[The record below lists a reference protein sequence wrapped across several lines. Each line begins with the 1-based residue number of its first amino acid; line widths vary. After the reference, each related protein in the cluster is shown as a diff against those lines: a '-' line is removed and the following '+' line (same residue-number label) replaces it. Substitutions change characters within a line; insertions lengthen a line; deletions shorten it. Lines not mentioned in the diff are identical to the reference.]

1 MAETTDTFLKQLAKE
16 VYGKHKDNMHELC
29 IVLPSRRAG
38 LFFKKE
44 LATVIDG
51 HLWLPEILSIEEF
64 VEKLSG
70 YKVIDQLPLLFEFYE
85 AYCKVSG
92 SKAESFDLFSK
103 WGQILLQ
110 DFNEIDRYMVDH
122 KYLFNYIEEAKKL
135 ESWGLE
141 PNEEPV
147 GLVKNYLGFWKLLK
161 AYYTQFKK
169 QLKSKSRAY
178 QGMAYRE
185 VAEQIN
191 HYIKDWDNKTWKQ
204 VYFAGLNA
212 LNRSEEH
219 IIHELLKAD
228 LASIIWDADAYYLN
242 HNKHE
247 AGYFL
252 RKYRKKWSVF
262 PGRSVMHVND
272 HFSRAKKI
280 DIIGAPKNIAQAKL
294 AGVLIDE
301 IATSGVDLTKT
312 AIVLAD
318 EELLLPVLHSLPES
332 IDKVNVTMGLPL
344 RNIPMAALFEL
355 IINLHENA
363 KKFQNSS
370 DHKEYR
376 FYYKDVN
383 RILSHPYL
391 QLLLGKA
398 ATDVVRRI
406 ERENRVFNSPT
417 QLEKL
422 FDSSDFEVLKCIFSV
437 WNKDI
442 NHVIQQLK
450 ILIEQLRNYFN
461 TDLTNNSIELEY
473 LFYFAK
479 LFNQLE
485 QLVQEYPFVKDLQTF
500 HSIYKQLLSS
510 ATLSFYGEPLQGLQL
525 MGMLETRALDF
536 ENIILLSVNE
546 SILPAGKT
554 SNSLI
559 PIDIKLECGM
569 PVYTDKDAIYGYH
582 FYRLLQRSQHTY
594 LIYNTE
600 TDAFGSGEKSR
611 FITQLESE
619 LSNYPGNKITMTS
632 RLMKTLSDYKTKT
645 HQTEILKTPEIMNRL
660 KEIAER
666 GFSPS
671 ALNIYKTCKLQF
683 YFEKVLGIKEKDEVE
698 ETIAA
703 NTLGTVVHQC
713 LEDFYK
719 AYIGKTIEVSDIENM
734 RSKIDENLKKT
745 FKEIYKYGDLYHGKN
760 LLIVTVAKRFI
771 NNFLDKEIQEL
782 KQHHKNGEA
791 IKICLLE
798 EKLFSYIESEKIDF
812 KVKIHGNADRIDSV
826 NDFIRIIDY
835 KTGKVKD
842 DELRVKNIEDT
853 ILENK
858 LGKSFQ
864 LLMYAY
870 MYQQMHPEI
879 ESLNSANISFRDLQ
893 QNWLKKVQINGDK
906 SGLIDKE
913 ILHSFEDELKKLIEE
928 IFDESIP
935 FEHHERTEA
944 CRFCDPEAFT

>member
-1 MAETTDTFLKQLAKE
+1 MVNNKDTFLKQLAEK
-16 VYGKHKDNMHELC
+16 VYAKHGNKMHEIC

-44 LATVIDG
+44 LATVIDN
-51 HLWLPEILSIEEF
+51 HLWMPEVLSIEEF

-70 YKVIDQLPLLFEFYE
+70 FKVIDQLPLLFEFYE

-92 SKAESFDLFSK
+92 SKAESFDLFAK

-122 KYLFNYIEEAKKL
+122 QYLFNYIEEAKKL

-141 PNEEPV
+141 PNEQPT
-147 GLVKNYLGFWKLLK
+147 GLVKNYLSFWKLLK

-169 QLKSKSRAY
+169 QLKNKSRAY

-185 VAEQIN
+185 VAEQIEN
-191 HYIKDWDNKTWKQ
+191 YIKEWPNKEWKHI
-204 VYFAGLNA
+204 YFAGLNA
-212 LNRSEEH
+212 LNKAEEQ

-228 LASIIWDADAYYLN
+228 LASIIWDADAYYIN
-242 HNKHE
+242 HYQHE

-262 PGRSVMHVND
+262 PARSTMQVND
-272 HFSRAKKI
+272 HFTNTKKI
-280 DIIGAPKNIAQAKL
+280 NITGAPKNIAQAKL
-294 AGVLIDE
+294 AGEIIDK
-301 IATSGVDLTKT
+301 IAQSNVDLTKT

-318 EELLLPVLHSLPES
+318 EELLLPVLHAIPKS

-355 IINLHENA
+355 VINLHENA
-363 KKFQNSS
+363 KKFQNSGNQ
-370 DHKEYR
+370 KEYR

-391 QLLLGKA
+391 QLLLGNA
-398 ATDVVRRI
+398 ANNVVRQI
-406 ERENRVFNSPT
+406 EKENRVFSSSK
-417 QLEKL
+417 QLEQL
-422 FDSSDFEVLKCIFSV
+422 FSHSDFLLIKCIFSV
-437 WNKDI
+437 WKNDMYAI
-442 NHVIQQLK
+442 VNELK
-450 ILIEQLRNYFN
+450 ILIEHLRKYF
-461 TDLTNNSIELEY
+461 TKDVKGNSIELEY

-485 QLVQEYPFVKDLQTF
+485 HLLKEYPFVKDIQTL

-510 ATLSFYGEPLQGLQL
+510 ATLPFYGEPLQGLQL

-554 SNSLI
+554 NNSLI

-569 PVYTDKDAIYGYH
+569 PVYTDKDAIYAYH
-582 FYRLLQRSQHTY
+582 FYRLLQRSAHTH

-600 TDAFGSGEKSR
+600 TDVFGSGEKSR
-611 FITQLESE
+611 FITQIENE
-619 LSNYPGNKITMTS
+619 LPQYPGNKVEINS
-632 RLMKTLSDYKTKT
+632 NLMKTLSDYKTKT
-645 HQTEILKTPEIMNRL
+645 HQTEIVKTPEIIQRL
-660 KEIAER
+660 KEIAEL

-713 LEDFYK
+713 LEDFYQD
-719 AYIGKTIEVSDIENM
+719 YIGKTITVDNIENM
-734 RSKIDENLKKT
+734 RSKIDEKLKTT
-745 FKEIYKYGDLYHGKN
+745 FKKIYKYGDLYHGKN

-771 NNFLDKEIQEL
+771 NNFLDKEIKEL
-782 KQHHKNGEA
+782 KQHHKKGESL
-791 IKICLLE
+791 KIHFLE
-798 EKLFSYIESEKIDF
+798 EKLSAFIYSEKVDIP
-812 KVKIHGNADRIDSV
+812 VKIHGDADRVDSI
-826 NDFIRIIDY
+826 NGFIRIIDY

-842 DELRVKNIEDT
+842 DELRVNKIEDV
-853 ILENK
+853 IHENK

-870 MYQQMHPEI
+870 MYQKMHTEV
-879 ESLNSANISFRDLQ
+879 EVLNSANISFRDLQ
-893 QNWLKKVQINGDK
+893 KNWLKKVQIAGDK
-906 SGLIDKE
+906 SGLINKE
-913 ILHSFEDELKKLIEE
+913 ILDDFETELKILIEE
-928 IFDESIP
+928 IFDKNVT
-935 FEHHERTEA
+935 FEHNDRTEP
-944 CRFCDPEAFT
+944 CRFCDPESFV